1 MAWGAQAASIAGR
14 ISADPMALA
23 LTMLF
28 WLTFVFFRAIGSA
41 EILPATLAAWAP
53 HAIFLA
59 LAGYITAGL
68 RT

>member
-1 MAWGAQAASIAGR
+1 MGKQGTLSGIA
-14 ISADPMALA
+14 MALA

-41 EILPATLAAWAP
+41 EILPAMLAAWAP

-59 LAGYITAGL
+59 LAGFITAGL